1 MSCPSLWSSCLA
13 TAILFAPLL
22 MVASTHGADDAKTG
36 EALQFTMKS
45 LRGEEVPLKSFAGKV
60 VLIVNVARE
69 CGLTPQYEQLQAMHE
84 KYADKGLAV
93 LGFPCNQFGR
103 QEPGSA
109 EQIQEF
115 CSTQYGVKFPMF
127 SKIDVNGENAADLYK
142 YLTSVST
149 QPKGAGAISW
159 NFEKFLLDREGKVIA
174 RFEPRTRP
182 DSPEVIKAI
191 EAALAN

>member
-1 MSCPSLWSSCLA
+1 MSSSSIWTYHLIAFLCC
-13 TAILFAPLL
+13 APLL
-22 MVASTHGADDAKTG
+22 MATSARGAEDAEAGK
-36 EALQFTMKS
+36 ALQFTMTS
-45 LRGEEVPLKSFAGKV
+45 LTGEEIPLDKFKGKV
-60 VLIVNVARE
+60 VLIVNVASE

-84 KYADKGLAV
+84 KYADQGLAV

-127 SKIDVNGENAADLYK
+127 AKIDVNGEGAADLYK

-149 QPKGAGAISW
+149 EPKGPGAISW
-159 NFEKFLLDREGKVIA
+159 NFEKFLLDREGKVVA

-182 DSPEVIKAI
+182 DAPEVVRAI